1 MALSIISRVHNVL
14 GRRWM
19 TATGAVLAACVV
31 LAGPGIAA
39 ARQQQVT
46 MSVATRTISRPIAPG
61 FLGLALEYSGI
72 RDWVGSGSVPPNPVL
87 VQLIRNLDPVGRP
100 VIRVGGLSTDHSWWP
115 VPGMREPLG
124 ITYSLTPAWAQ
135 SLLSLTRAVDAQL
148 VLGVNLEADSPR
160 LAQAEADAFMTAF
173 GRRYITALDIG
184 NEPPLYPGIP
194 WYRTKDGEI
203 IPWYDDIGTPVF
215 GRSLSW
221 GPSAFVADYARI
233 LNVLPHL
240 PIAGPDTQ
248 RADWFAAY
256 ERFLSAHSRVRML
269 ASHGYGLNN
278 CVTNPASAAY
288 PSIPHLLGDYALH
301 DLLNTLIPYVRDAH
315 ADGASFR
322 IDEMGSVTC
331 NGRVGVSDTMASAL
345 WSAAALFSV
354 AQDGVD
360 GVNLH
365 SYAASPNGLFTFTD
379 GAGGWT
385 ADVHPI
391 YYGALLFAHAAPAGS
406 RLLHVSLTGAPTLH
420 GWATT
425 GPGPVR
431 HVVLLND
438 STARSATVVV
448 RAAHG
453 ALGARTA
460 QLELLVAPSVSAT
473 SGVSLGGRSFGTV
486 TTSGRLRPPVSDPV
500 RARGGVFRVT
510 VPAASAA
517 VLTYTGR

>member
-1 MALSIISRVHNVL
+1 V
-14 GRRWM
+14 
-19 TATGAVLAACVV
+19 
-31 LAGPGIAA
+31 AA
-39 ARQQQVT
+39 AGQE
-46 MSVATRTISRPIAPG
+46 SVIMRVAPRAITRAIAPG

-72 RDWVGSGSVPPNPVL
+72 REWVGSGTAPNPVL
-87 VQLIRNLDPVGRP
+87 VQLIRNLDPAGRP

-124 ITYSLTPAWAQ
+124 ITYNLTPAWAHSLQ
-135 SLLSLTRAVDAQL
+135 SLARTLDARL

-160 LAQAEADAFMTAF
+160 LAQTEASAFLTWI

-184 NEPPLYPGIP
+184 NEPPLYQGMP
-194 WYRTKDGEI
+194 WYRTKGDQL

-215 GRSLSW
+215 AR
-221 GPSAFVADYARI
+221 GPSWDPAAFVADYARI
-233 LNVLPHL
+233 LNVLPRV

-248 RADWFAAY
+248 RASWFAAY

-269 ASHGYGLNN
+269 TSHGYGLNN
-278 CVTNPASAAY
+278 CVTNPASAAS

-301 DLLNTLIPYVRDAH
+301 DLLNTLTPYVSDAH
-315 ADGASFR
+315 ANGATFR

-331 NGRVGVSDTMASAL
+331 NGRVGVSNTMASAL
-345 WSAAALFSV
+345 WAAAALFSV
-354 AQDGVD
+354 AQDRVD

-365 SYAASPNGLFTFTD
+365 TFPGLSNGLFDFTD
-379 GAGGWT
+379 AAGGWT

-406 RLLHVSLTGAPTLH
+406 RLLHVSLSGSPTLH

-425 GPGPVR
+425 GPGAVR

-438 STARSATVVV
+438 STTDSAAVMV
-448 RAAHG
+448 RAPHG
-453 ALGARTA
+453 VLGTRPA
-460 QLELLVAPSVSAT
+460 QLARLSGPSVSAT
-473 SGVSLGGRSFGTV
+473 SGLSLGGRSFGAV
-486 TTSGRLRPPVSDPV
+486 TTSGLLRPPLSDPV
-500 RARGGVFRVT
+500 RVRGGAFHVS

-517 VLTYTGR
+517 MLTFTVR